1 MKAMQVK
8 TTNEITNGDF
18 FIENDIKVTKMA
30 VKVLRWLILVFPLLI
45 ILSVAG
51 LFQIKISEL
60 IPLTLIGAVV
70 TLGPGIAY
78 KMNVPIG
85 VMKYVITLALGIL
98 VALMATNA
106 NIGIYLT
113 YAFAMVFSLFYYD
126 KKFTIQI
133 SVISY
138 ILLVIS
144 LYFRSLNVQQIEYDT
159 NFMWFVTRSIGFL
172 METLVM
178 SLICVKLAELSHQM
192 LVRFADTK
200 QTAAMMDEC
209 LKASEELK
217 SVIGQLDACIHDFAD
232 TNESITGFA
241 QVTLQDC
248 NESFQFVD
256 SVRESMGELNRS
268 AGTVAGN
275 MEQMLDISQETSE
288 KLQGYIGLM
297 QKTTE
302 GIQVI
307 EHSARQTEDLIAS
320 LESGMKEIAEFAD
333 TIAEIADQTNLLA
346 LNASIEAARAG
357 DMGKGFGVVAEEV
370 GKLAADSGQAS
381 DAITG
386 IIQKVFALLQEVQ
399 KANKENIDHVAREIE
414 KLRKVEH
421 EAESIGTLQE
431 ESRDKARITAESS
444 VGTAER
450 GRQVLEM
457 IQKLEQLVEN
467 TITQAN
473 QIVERSQV
481 QKNVT
486 GEVETHFGQVNN
498 VSEDLLRIGNR
509 REGNGE

>member
-1 MKAMQVK
+1 MKAVQER
-8 TTNEITNGDF
+8 TTNESF
-18 FIENDIKVTKMA
+18 FVENDIKVTKMA
-30 VKVLRWLILVFPLLI
+30 VKVLRWLILVFPLLFL
-45 ILSVAG
+45 LSAVG
-51 LFQIKISEL
+51 VFQIKISEL
-60 IPLTLIGAVV
+60 IPLTLTGAVV

-78 KMNVPIG
+78 KMNAPIG
-85 VMKYVITLALGIL
+85 VMKYVITIALGIL

-106 NIGIYLT
+106 NIGIYMT

-133 SVISY
+133 SAVSY
-138 ILLVIS
+138 VLLVIS
-144 LYFRSLNVQQIEYDT
+144 LYFRSLHVQQIEYDT
-159 NFMWFVTRSIGFL
+159 NFMWFVSRSVGFL
-172 METLVM
+172 LETLVM

-217 SVIGQLDACIHDFAD
+217 GVIGQLDACIHDFAD
-232 TNESITGFA
+232 TNEAITGSA
-241 QVTLQDC
+241 QMTLQDC

-256 SVRESMGELNRS
+256 SVRESVSELNRS

-275 MEQMLDISQETSE
+275 MEQMLELSRDTSE

-307 EHSARQTEDLIAS
+307 EHSARQTEDLIVS
-320 LESGMKEIAEFAD
+320 LESGMTEIAEFAD

-386 IIQKVFALLQEVQ
+386 IIHKVFALLQEVQ

-431 ESRDKARITAESS
+431 ESRAKARIAAESS
-444 VGTAER
+444 VGTAEH

-473 QIVERSQV
+473 QIVDGSQV

-486 GEVETHFGQVNN
+486 GAVEAHFGLVND
-498 VSEDLLRIGNR
+498 VSENLLKIGNR